1 MSPKPHQP
9 KKKDSRPRLA
19 SASNKAVDLSNKAVA
34 PGGRSGKSARPKG
47 PAAEGTVATPGGRS
61 GKSARPK
68 GPATSGPATESAST
82 TTGRRAGR
90 GAQSART
97 AKWNGTDK
105 PARPKKNSGAAKET
119 FSGRM
124 TAAAGKKAAAA
135 AEREAA
141 KSAREACAVPRAP
154 KVVKPAKAGRAQS
167 SAIAAASPG
176 SYLNNCRKRALSV
189 RTRREL
195 GQQPRDVL
203 AQLAI
208 AHPVKTM
215 RLGAI
220 RQLTNGDNARD
231 VAALR
236 LIERSVEV
244 DPEIRAAAS
253 RAADIV
259 QHKVDD
265 L

>member
-9 KKKDSRPRLA
+9 KKKDSRPRPA
-19 SASNKAVDLSNKAVA
+19 SASNKAVDSSNKA
-34 PGGRSGKSARPKG
+34 
-47 PAAEGTVATPGGRS
+47 AATGGRS

-68 GPATSGPATESAST
+68 GPATKGPATNGPATEGTSA

-97 AKWNGTDK
+97 VKWNGTDK
-105 PARPKKNSGAAKET
+105 PARPKKGSGTAKET

-135 AEREAA
+135 ADREAA
-141 KSAREACAVPRAP
+141 KTAREACAVPRAP
-154 KVVKPAKAGRAQS
+154 KVVKPTRTGRAQS

-244 DPEIRAAAS
+244 HPEIRAAAS

>member
-1 MSPKPHQP
+1 MTPKPHQP
-9 KKKDSRPRLA
+9 KKDSRPKSA
-19 SASNKAVDLSNKAVA
+19 SAGGKTGAPSNKAAAST
-34 PGGRSGKSARPKG
+34 GRSGKTARPKG
-47 PAAEGTVATPGGRS
+47 PAPEGTAATSTGGRS
-61 GKSARPK
+61 GKTARPK
-68 GPATSGPATESAST
+68 GPATEGTAAAS
-82 TTGRRAGR
+82 GRRAAR
-90 GAQSART
+90 GAQAARG
-97 AKWNGTDK
+97 AKDPNADK
-105 PARPKKNSGAAKET
+105 YGRPKKTAAAGKEAG
-119 FSGRM
+119 SGRM

-135 AEREAA
+135 AERDAA
-141 KSAREACAVPRAP
+141 KSRRDAGACAIP
-154 KVVKPAKAGRAQS
+154 KVAKPSKTSRAQN

-236 LIERSVEV
+236 QVERAV
-244 DPEIRAAAS
+244 DAGPEIRAAAA
-253 RAADIV
+253 RAAEIV